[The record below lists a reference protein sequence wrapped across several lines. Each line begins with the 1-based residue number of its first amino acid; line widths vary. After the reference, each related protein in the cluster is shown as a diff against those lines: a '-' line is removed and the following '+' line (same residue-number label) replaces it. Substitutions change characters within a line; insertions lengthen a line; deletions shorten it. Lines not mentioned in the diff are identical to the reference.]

1 MSFLDLIK
9 LLLPLF
15 IICGLLFGV
24 LYFVKKYSFKKN
36 GSSQLN
42 IKVISSQLLMPKK
55 FISVVRIN
63 DKLLVLGVSENN
75 ITLLKEFEAEAEL
88 QLEEPKMNTLSA
100 FTEMFKKNLTG
111 K

>member
-1 MSFLDLIK
+1 MSFLDFLK

-42 IKVISSQLLMPKK
+42 IKVISSQILMPKK

-75 ITLLKEFEAEAEL
+75 ITLLKEFQAEEEMKMEETNTNPLSSFAEL
-88 QLEEPKMNTLSA
+88 
-100 FTEMFKKNLTG
+100 FKKNLTG